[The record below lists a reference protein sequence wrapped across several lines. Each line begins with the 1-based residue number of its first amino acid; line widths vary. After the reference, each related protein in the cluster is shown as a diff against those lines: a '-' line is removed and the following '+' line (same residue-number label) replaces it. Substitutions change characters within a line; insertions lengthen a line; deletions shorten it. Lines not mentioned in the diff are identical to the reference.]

1 MGSKFSAVRQNLMQ
15 KHLFVTNVVTTGG
28 LLAAGD
34 AITQNLEIAMD
45 KEGTQKYSL
54 QRTSEYCID
63 SIGAQIRFL

>member
-1 MGSKFSAVRQNLMQ
+1 MQ

-45 KEGTQKYSL
+45 KEGTQGHTKDLTY
-54 QRTSEYCID
+54 
-63 SIGAQIRFL
+63 